1 MAYQVWNISSN
12 ILPLRSNNIPNFNDG
27 FLLSK
32 VSEILSF
39 FYFDVIFMQ
48 IFPNFEY
55 KVKVVMIHSVWK
67 SVKNVSFEFFNFG
80 HFSSNFCLIKT
91 DLSGKTFWFSK
102 TRQNWLFLAF
112 LINFCPLKCHF
123 AIDMSGNAAWP
134 LSSQKLTKIDYFW
147 HF

>member
-55 KVKVVMIHSVWK
+55 KVKVEMIHSVWK
-67 SVKNVSFEFFNFG
+67 SAKMSHLSFSILGIFLQF
-80 HFSSNFCLIKT
+80 
-91 DLSGKTFWFSK
+91 LS
-102 TRQNWLFLAF
+102 
-112 LINFCPLKCHF
+112 
-123 AIDMSGNAAWP
+123 D
-134 LSSQKLTKIDYFW
+134 
-147 HF
+147 